1 MKFTS
6 VLVPT
11 MLLASVL
18 AEPIPSDKRAL
29 SDYRDILETVTDQI
43 DVAAADLDA
52 YINGT
57 VPGSVVQAASEELV
71 DLLEQA
77 VIDIGPL
84 ASLSV
89 LDALQLITPITTL
102 VNRVD
107 SLTNILIAAEPNF
120 IADGLDDE
128 VLAILYEFKAAG
140 EDLRDVITPKVPSGL
155 QRLANQLAD
164 QVVADVDR
172 AIAAYSD

>member
-1 MKFTS
+1 MKFTT
-6 VLVPT
+6 LFVPT
-11 MLLASVL
+11 MLLAGVF
-18 AEPIPSDKRAL
+18 AEPIPTDKRAL

-43 DVAAADLDA
+43 DVAADDLNG
-52 YINGT
+52 YIAGT
-57 VPGSVVQAASEELV
+57 IPGSVVQASSEELV
-71 DLLEQA
+71 ILLEEA
-77 VIDIGPL
+77 VVDIGPL
-84 ASLSV
+84 APLSV
-89 LDALQLITPITTL
+89 VDALQLIAPITTL

-107 SLTNILIAAEPNF
+107 ALTNILISAEPNF
-120 IADGLDDE
+120 ITDGLNDE

-155 QRLANQLAD
+155 QSLANQLAD